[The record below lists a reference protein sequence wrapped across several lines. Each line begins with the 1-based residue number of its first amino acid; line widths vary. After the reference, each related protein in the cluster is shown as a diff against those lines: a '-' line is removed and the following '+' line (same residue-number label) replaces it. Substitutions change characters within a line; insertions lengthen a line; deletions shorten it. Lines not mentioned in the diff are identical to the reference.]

1 MATNFSID
9 FATGTFSSSQSTTT
23 GPLSQLFGNDG
34 GVFSLQYPRDL
45 SYTNRGHV
53 VRFSI
58 RKVQGRAADL
68 INAGK
73 DFYNKTEAAVT
84 AAAAN
89 PVEAA
94 TQATQEAVQ
103 AAKDVASDPM
113 AAANKVGT
121 SLKNLTTQKTDVV
134 GSISLYMPET
144 VNFNYT
150 AQYDKLTVADA
161 AGSVPL
167 VGTVAK
173 AITGV
178 LQNPAVRMGINA
190 AGYVFNPQQQLLFEG
205 IDFRTYQMSF
215 TFTPYSRDEA
225 QQVKDIVN
233 RFRQYTAPE
242 LAQGSGGMFFIP
254 PAIFDITFMNNGA
267 ENTNIQ
273 RLRPSV
279 IENIDVNYSP
289 NGQWAAHQDG
299 TPVQTV
305 LTLSFREM
313 DLITRDLV
321 EQGY

>member
-1 MATNFSID
+1 
-9 FATGTFSSSQSTTT
+9 
-23 GPLSQLFGNDG
+23 
-34 GVFSLQYPRDL
+34 
-45 SYTNRGHV
+45 
-53 VRFSI
+53 
-58 RKVQGRAADL
+58 
-68 INAGK
+68 
-73 DFYNKTEAAVT
+73 
-84 AAAAN
+84 
-89 PVEAA
+89 
-94 TQATQEAVQ
+94 
-103 AAKDVASDPM
+103 
-113 AAANKVGT
+113 
-121 SLKNLTTQKTDVV
+121 
-134 GSISLYMPET
+134 
-144 VNFNYT
+144 
-150 AQYDKLTVADA
+150 
-161 AGSVPL
+161 L